1 MLQYD
6 VIELL
11 EIILEDLELV
21 CKLLTPTV
29 ATVDCQG
36 SKKMI
41 LTSGLI
47 RCQFYCLLHLFKPNV
62 I

>member
-36 SKKMI
+36 SMKMI
-41 LTSGLI
+41 LT
-47 RCQFYCLLHLFKPNV
+47 FVCLRTEFDSY
-62 I
+62 